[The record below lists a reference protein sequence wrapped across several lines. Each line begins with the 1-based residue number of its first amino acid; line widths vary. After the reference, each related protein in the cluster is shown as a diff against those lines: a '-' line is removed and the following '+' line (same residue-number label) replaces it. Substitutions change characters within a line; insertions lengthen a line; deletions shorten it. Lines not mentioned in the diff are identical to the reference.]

1 MQKADKEIMQRMH
14 DIEAKMEVVTS
25 GILSIQGVHFRN
37 SCRLLLD
44 PNHFITIDEF
54 EQITHDH
61 DTYNKLGGNHI
72 GDALFKQV
80 ENKFQNQTKE

>member
-1 MQKADKEIMQRMH
+1 
-14 DIEAKMEVVTS
+14 MEVVTS
-25 GILSIQGVHFRN
+25 GILSIQGIHFRS

-44 PNHFITIDEF
+44 PSHVITIDEF

-61 DTYNKLGGNHI
+61 ETYNKLGGNHI

-80 ENKFQNQTKE
+80 EIKFQSQAKE